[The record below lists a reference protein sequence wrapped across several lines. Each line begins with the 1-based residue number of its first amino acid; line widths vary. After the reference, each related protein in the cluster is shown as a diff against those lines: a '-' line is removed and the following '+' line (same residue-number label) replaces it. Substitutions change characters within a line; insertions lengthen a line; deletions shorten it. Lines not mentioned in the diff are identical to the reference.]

1 MVTRSMV
8 SAGMRAALVA
18 AAGVAVAAPAFGQSA
33 TPPTANPVTHAV
45 GANPEVNGEAL
56 MESGVGLSSGA
67 KTTPA
72 TGAYDP
78 KAAGNGGASKATG
91 AK

>member
-8 SAGMRAALVA
+8 SAGMRAALA
-18 AAGVAVAAPAFGQSA
+18 ATGFAVVAPAFGQSA
-33 TPPTANPVTHAV
+33 TPPKANPVTHVV
-45 GANPEVNGEAL
+45 GANPEVNGQAV
-56 MESGVGLSSGA
+56 METGAGLSSGA
-67 KTTPA
+67 KTTPV

-78 KAAGNGGASKATG
+78 KAVGNGGASKATG